1 MREGTKVFVLREGIE
16 PRVGLGLVQ
25 AVTIV
30 KRAEDRY
37 WRAAGHR
44 VELLRYHTHVL
55 AYMGNCQWKFSTVD
69 EYEERM
75 TQALSRANSLALDA

>member
-1 MREGTKVFVLREGIE
+1 MLQGFHQG
-16 PRVGLGLVQ
+16 
-25 AVTIV
+25 VTTV
-30 KRAEDRY
+30 TRADDRY
-37 WRAAGHR
+37 LGDAGHR

-75 TQALSRANSLALDA
+75 TQALSRAGSLALDS